1 MVAWKTSINPIYLQ
15 EHDVSAIT
23 CVYNTITGDYEIK
36 SSAELGIKTFSD
48 CWRGFSKQNGSDIV
62 GIFASN
68 IGPIFFIN
76 EKMYSLKNNEW
87 DFLVKVIDNEL
98 NQFSFMFNEKL
109 IYKTTYKRV
118 KELGIHPYADEEFM
132 DFFIWMSKR
141 KESPRFMDFF
151 TVDL

>member
-1 MVAWKTSINPIYLQ
+1 MVAWKTSINPVFIHD
-15 EHDVSAIT
+15 HDVANRICAYDT
-23 CVYNTITGDYEIK
+23 VTGAYEIK
-36 SSAELGIKTFSD
+36 TNIELGIKTISD
-48 CWRGFSKQNGSDIV
+48 CWIGFSKQNGSDTL

-87 DFLVKVIDNEL
+87 DFLVKVIDKEL
-98 NQFSFMFNEKL
+98 NQFSFVFNEKL

-132 DFFIWMSKR
+132 DFFIWMSKH
-141 KESPRFMDFF
+141 KESPTFMDFF
-151 TVDL
+151 TVD